1 VRRGWRSAVRFCAYG
16 AAILGALLTV
26 AALFLPNLLDTP
38 RVRAGIQRILSEA
51 VAGEVAWED
60 LRIRVLPAPHGVL
73 HRARLEIP
81 SVASVSAEEAKAY
94 LRLWPLLRGR
104 VEITSVSVTRP
115 AIRINVVPDPAAKKP
130 APDPEAKADIFETY
144 RSLLRPVVEAVRKYA
159 PDTVVAIEDGEL
171 EVRVPD
177 TPPMQLSKL
186 WLRVR
191 TGAAGVG
198 LDATAASRYW
208 SGLTLSARLEYAD
221 LSARATFG
229 GRNIAPQAWL
239 ERYLGHLP
247 VGVSITPVRLQAV
260 VRTDATTSVE
270 CEFDAATDSVSIAR
284 AGERI
289 DFPGVGLKGSG
300 RIGAQETIIGLEQ
313 VRLGGTRLA
322 QGELHVAMKNG
333 AVSGH
338 SGYDLD
344 LAQGMDVARRL
355 VPARARE
362 VLASFNPVTGR
373 AQGRVKLAFA
383 PAGWSVGIEVHK
395 SDGAVQVGELPGP
408 VRLGSGAV
416 LIDSHG
422 VRLDRVAL
430 SMPAG
435 SVLLATLQHHYRDGA
450 TTGNANIDLDVAQSL
465 ELARRALPPGNRET
479 LADIETATGRVE
491 GRTTF
496 ALSRDGWKGKVDVS
510 KSDATLGVRQLPGPV
525 GITGLSVEANP
536 ASVTIGRAALSLMDA
551 NVVASATFD
560 EYDSGPRIRGAIA
573 EGSIGEKLLAWVWN
587 TVKLPARYEP
597 VTPIRI
603 ADSRIA
609 WHPTQGLEVRASA
622 QFDAGP
628 SVAVDL
634 GWDAGA
640 LDIRR
645 ATIKDGRSDAEL
657 ALRAKGAALEGRF
670 AGSLSSASVA
680 SVLKRAKMPSG
691 VVTGDLRFTI
701 DRENP
706 RRMTADGHLKGEA
719 LDLAALTGQPLKIER
734 IDLMTDDTA
743 LHVREATVD
752 WAGQRVTLR
761 GDLRRSEKGPIIVA
775 QLDSPGIDLDVL
787 LPREAESAAV
797 AGFRP
802 AAGGG
807 DAASRLWPLPVTG
820 RIEFRSDF
828 VQSGRHKV
836 APLAGIL
843 TLEERRAHVDLTQA
857 DLCGISLPL
866 VFEVTPRTYSVSA
879 RITAQKQQL
888 EQSAHCLTGE
898 GVLISGLYDLDADIR
913 TQGRPAELLHN
924 LIGTIRTD
932 AQDGKVMKFALLG
945 NILSMGN
952 IASLMKQ
959 DGPKLDAQGFPYRKL
974 IVAGRFEKGQ
984 FLLDEGVFQSDA
996 LGLAANGWIALDKP
1010 ESRLTVLVAPFGR
1023 IDRLVR
1029 DVPLVGYIVGG
1040 AFTSVPV
1047 GVSGDI
1053 RDPLVVPLGPAAVG
1067 SEALGIFERTL
1078 KLPVKL
1084 VTPAESK

>member
-1 VRRGWRSAVRFCAYG
+1 
-16 AAILGALLTV
+16 
-26 AALFLPNLLDTP
+26 
-38 RVRAGIQRILSEA
+38 
-51 VAGEVAWED
+51 
-60 LRIRVLPAPHGVL
+60 
-73 HRARLEIP
+73 
-81 SVASVSAEEAKAY
+81 
-94 LRLWPLLRGR
+94 
-104 VEITSVSVTRP
+104 
-115 AIRINVVPDPAAKKP
+115 
-130 APDPEAKADIFETY
+130 
-144 RSLLRPVVEAVRKYA
+144 
-159 PDTVVAIEDGEL
+159 
-171 EVRVPD
+171 
-177 TPPMQLSKL
+177 
-186 WLRVR
+186 
-191 TGAAGVG
+191 
-198 LDATAASRYW
+198 
-208 SGLTLSARLEYAD
+208 
-221 LSARATFG
+221 
-229 GRNIAPQAWL
+229 
-239 ERYLGHLP
+239 
-247 VGVSITPVRLQAV
+247 
-260 VRTDATTSVE
+260 
-270 CEFDAATDSVSIAR
+270 
-284 AGERI
+284 
-289 DFPGVGLKGSG
+289 
-300 RIGAQETIIGLEQ
+300 
-313 VRLGGTRLA
+313 
-322 QGELHVAMKNG
+322 
-333 AVSGH
+333 
-338 SGYDLD
+338 
-344 LAQGMDVARRL
+344 
-355 VPARARE
+355 
-362 VLASFNPVTGR
+362 
-373 AQGRVKLAFA
+373 
-383 PAGWSVGIEVHK
+383 
-395 SDGAVQVGELPGP
+395 
-408 VRLGSGAV
+408 
-416 LIDSHG
+416 
-422 VRLDRVAL
+422 
-430 SMPAG
+430 
-435 SVLLATLQHHYRDGA
+435 
-450 TTGNANIDLDVAQSL
+450 
-465 ELARRALPPGNRET
+465 
-479 LADIETATGRVE
+479 
-491 GRTTF
+491 
-496 ALSRDGWKGKVDVS
+496 
-510 KSDATLGVRQLPGPV
+510 
-525 GITGLSVEANP
+525 
-536 ASVTIGRAALSLMDA
+536 
-551 NVVASATFD
+551 
-560 EYDSGPRIRGAIA
+560 
-573 EGSIGEKLLAWVWN
+573 
-587 TVKLPARYEP
+587 
-597 VTPIRI
+597 
-603 ADSRIA
+603 
-609 WHPTQGLEVRASA
+609 
-622 QFDAGP
+622 
-628 SVAVDL
+628 
-634 GWDAGA
+634 
-640 LDIRR
+640 
-645 ATIKDGRSDAEL
+645 
-657 ALRAKGAALEGRF
+657 
-670 AGSLSSASVA
+670 
-680 SVLKRAKMPSG
+680 
-691 VVTGDLRFTI
+691 
-701 DRENP
+701 
-706 RRMTADGHLKGEA
+706 MTADGHLKGEA

-1067 SEALGIFERTL
+1067 SEVLGIFERTL

-1084 VTPAESK
+1084 VTPEGKPAQ